1 MAPRAVWKG
10 YLKVAELTC
19 PVSLYTAISTS
30 ERIAF
35 HTLNRATG
43 HRVNRQFVDSETGK
57 PVGRE
62 DQVKGYQV
70 GQGEYVILEPEEL
83 AAAVPESD
91 KALAVETF
99 VPCREI
105 DEIYLDR
112 PYFMAPSDAVATKA
126 YALIRESLASGKVAA
141 LARAVLF
148 RRVRTVL
155 VRPHGDSLIANLLN
169 FDYEVRSSAEAFD
182 TVPDLTI
189 KDEMLEL
196 AQHIITTKL
205 GAFDPKQ
212 FDDRYENAVAE
223 MVRAKMEGRP
233 LAAKPAPKTS
243 NVVDL
248 LEALR
253 QSAKASGTPAK
264 SPKDERS
271 AKTPSKARKAA
282 KPSPPASRQKRA
294 EPRRKAG

>member
-10 YLKVAELTC
+10 YLTIAELTC
-19 PVSLYTAISTS
+19 PVSLYTAVSTS

-43 HRVNRQFVDSETGK
+43 HRVNRQFVDSETGE

-83 AAAVPESD
+83 AAAIPESD
-91 KALAVETF
+91 KALAVDAF

-155 VRPHGDSLIANLLN
+155 VRPHGDSLVANLLN
-169 FDYEVRSSAEAFD
+169 FDYEVRSSADAFD
-182 TVPDLTI
+182 TVPELTI
-189 KDEMLEL
+189 KDEMLDL
-196 AQHIITTKL
+196 AQHIIKTKM

-212 FDDRYENAVAE
+212 FDDRYENAVAD

-233 LAAKPAPKTS
+233 LSAKPTPKAS

-253 QSAKASGTPAK
+253 ESAKVAEKGGKLKEDQSAAK
-264 SPKDERS
+264 K
-271 AKTPSKARKAA
+271 PSKAGTVAGR
-282 KPSPPASRQKRA
+282 PRTA
-294 EPRRKAG
+294 EPRRRAG